1 MSCEIKVILARNF
14 SFFFSFFFLLSK
26 SYFEIIMLEIKNQ
39 KEMAL
44 TEHCT
49 CNADKYKKEY
59 LPILEFDFLLFQ
71 SISCEMCMYFKH

>member
-1 MSCEIKVILARNF
+1 
-14 SFFFSFFFLLSK
+14 
-26 SYFEIIMLEIKNQ
+26 MLEIKNQ